1 MYALV
6 EGEKHKP
13 ERGLP
18 NTGDKTMDHYTLA
31 GEGAWYY
38 KDEGGTEHE
47 LTESTDVTKDI
58 TAYLKWKGKTYTVTF
73 DKKDGS
79 VPAELSITY
88 PVNKLETL
96 AALDAA
102 GTGTQEHY
110 HCDTKWYLP
119 GGAEFVAGPE
129 GEGGTKIAE
138 ITGNIT
144 VTPNWEGNVY
154 EMKYDANGG
163 TGTLPDSITRTYPA
177 AIAAFPDE
185 PSRANWGF
193 DGWYDTREASGGTK
207 ITTGYVL
214 TGNMEVYARWDAG
227 TVEITG
233 ITAKYGNVKAKI
245 NETISGGTINYTSSI
260 PAFVVNES
268 VIVSITA
275 KATYGTPTISPSSS
289 VTISYSSYSA
299 SSGSTASF
307 TVTAPN
313 GVAKTYD
320 IKFTKDTTNKQMAS
334 GGDITYVKIGSG
346 TSVTWDEVHKFTTTG
361 TGQKLNFT
369 AGRKPS
375 GLKGRVLIVGGGG
388 GGGGRGGISSNH
400 GGGGGSGGVA
410 YGASIELG
418 DSTDVDVGKGG
429 RGGDG
434 SDKALIGSSGK
445 NGDNGYQSSFGSAIA
460 HGGGGGGGGG
470 SNMIF
475 TPGGA
480 GNSGGSGGG
489 GGGGSSSGGASGG
502 SATQGSVPAGYDLKG
517 SPGGSGSSSGDG
529 GTGGTGGSANF
540 TNDITGSNVTY
551 GVGGLNGNSNTGNG
565 GGGGATANEMGGD
578 GGSGIVVV
586 RFPFSDQ

>member
-38 KDEGGTEHE
+38 KDEVGTEHK

-58 TAYLKWKGKTYTVTF
+58 TAYLKWEGKTYTVTF

-79 VPAELSITY
+79 VPAVLSITY

-102 GTGTQEHY
+102 GTGTREHY
-110 HCDTKWYLP
+110 HCDTKWYLS

-129 GEGGTKIAE
+129 GEGGAKIAE

-154 EMKYDANGG
+154 EMKYYANDG
-163 TGTLPDSITRTYPA
+163 TGTLLDSITRTYPA
-177 AIAAFPDE
+177 AIAAFPAA
-185 PSRANWGF
+185 PSRTYWGF
-193 DGWYDTREASGGTK
+193 DGWYDTQEASGGTK
-207 ITTGYVL
+207 ITTDYVL
-214 TGNMEVYARWDAG
+214 TGNMKVYARWDAG

-233 ITAKYGNVKAKI
+233 ITAKYGSVKAKI
-245 NETISGGTINYTSSI
+245 NETISGSTINYTSSI

-268 VIVSITA
+268 VVVSITA
-275 KATYGTPTISPSSS
+275 KATYGTPTISPEK
-289 VTISYSSYSA
+289 TISYSSYKA
-299 SSGSTASF
+299 SGGSTESF

-313 GVAKTYD
+313 GVAKTYN

-334 GGDITYVKIGSG
+334 GGTITYVKIGSG
-346 TSVTWDEVHKFTTTG
+346 TSATWDEVHIFTSTG
-361 TGQKLNFT
+361 KQTLAFT
-369 AGRKPS
+369 AGRRPS

-388 GGGGRGGISSNH
+388 GGGGSSSIINYH

-429 RGGDG
+429 GGGDG
-434 SDKALIGSSGK
+434 SDKTLINSYGK

-460 HGGGGGGGGG
+460 HGGGGGGGGSG
-470 SNMIF
+470 LIF
-475 TPGGA
+475 IPGGA

-489 GGGGSSSGGASGG
+489 GGGGGSSSGNASGG
-502 SATQGSVPAGYDLKG
+502 DATQGSVSARYDLKG

-529 GTGGTGGSANF
+529 GTGGSASF
-540 TNDITGSNVTY
+540 TNDITGSNVIY

-565 GGGGATANEMGGD
+565 GGGGATANEMGRD